1 MRIFHYSHDTY
12 GLGHIRRTLAIAE
25 QLALDFPQAS
35 QLVVSGTPQ
44 PSCFNLPSR
53 LDFIK
58 LPDIDKPFQKK
69 FHAPSL
75 LLQADALKSLRENM
89 ILDAMRF
96 FKPDLVLVDKAP
108 AGVRGELLPSLRYLQ
123 NERPETK
130 LVLGMC
136 DIEDNAMIAREND
149 RTEIPLENP
158 VDAVNVKDTIRGQ
171 WRDQGIHALLENHY
185 NLILHYGNRE
195 IYDPVSEYRLS
206 GKIERKMISCGHIGR
221 SSPTLPKEQLRRSLN
236 LKTDRLVVVTAG
248 GGEDGFELLNFY
260 LKTLSHTLG
269 TKSSTRSQ
277 DPNNPPFDSIVI
289 PGPLMSM
296 TKRRQ
301 LQAYRSMGLPFTLLD
316 STNNMF
322 SYLNAADLV
331 ISKGGYNS
339 ICEILSLNKRAII
352 VPHTKPRVEQ
362 LIRAGRLAVR
372 GLVEMI
378 HPQKLTAS
386 TLLKKIQ
393 EGLEPRERVSPEETG
408 LNMNGALNASQAIER
423 LLGTNAA
430 FGFKNPKRPF
440 PARKGFTQRV
450 YAETVPAFS

>member
-12 GLGHIRRTLAIAE
+12 GVGHIRRTLAIAE
-25 QLALDFPQAS
+25 QLASDFPHAS

-44 PSCFNLPSR
+44 PSCFTLPSR

-58 LPDIDKPFQKK
+58 LPDIDKPSQKK

-75 LLQADALKSLRENM
+75 LLQIDALKTLREKM

-108 AGVRGELLPSLRYLQ
+108 AGVRGELLPSLHYLQ

-136 DIEDNAMIAREND
+136 DIEDNAMIAREDD
-149 RTEIPLENP
+149 RSEIPIPECM
-158 VDAVNVKDTIRGQ
+158 DAPHGKDTIRGQ

-206 GKIERKMISCGHIGR
+206 GNIEQKIISCGFIGR
-221 SSPTLPKEQLRRSLN
+221 TSPTLPKEQLRRSLN
-236 LKTDRLVVVTAG
+236 LKTNRLVVVTAG
-248 GGEDGFELLNFY
+248 GGEDGFELLDFY
-260 LKTLSHTLG
+260 LKTLSQ
-269 TKSSTRSQ
+269 SQ
-277 DPNNPPFDSIVI
+277 NSDNLPFDSIVI

-296 TKRRQ
+296 PKRRQ
-301 LQAYRSMGLPFTLLD
+301 LKAYQSKGLNFTILD
-316 STNNMF
+316 STINMF

-352 VPHTKPRVEQ
+352 VPHIKPRVEQ

-378 HPQKLTAS
+378 HPQKINAS
-386 TLLKKIQ
+386 ILLKKIQ
-393 EGLEPRERVSPEETG
+393 EGLEGGKHVSPEEAG
-408 LNMNGALNASQAIER
+408 LSIDGALIASDAIAQ
-423 LLGTNAA
+423 LLNTKVPYGIDQ
-430 FGFKNPKRPF
+430 PKGQLQSRDVF
-440 PARKGFTQRV
+440 PHRV
-450 YAETVPAFS
+450 YEDTVSAFS